1 MCEMK
6 IRRRFRHKIIGEA
19 DVLSSEFCSYCHS
32 SVCVFWAS
40 VTRLYPNWFDWPVA
54 KLLNDSTR
62 KHPLASKLAFG
73 AAYPTLEGMILVSL
87 GWYCW
92 FAETR
97 SELRAG
103 LANRQRRRCRLCGGP
118 RTFLAPCNASNTQ
131 ANFQSESA
139 TPSARCLR

>member
-1 MCEMK
+1 MFYPQ
-6 IRRRFRHKIIGEA
+6 I
-19 DVLSSEFCSYCHS
+19 
-32 SVCVFWAS
+32 SVVIAILLVVFLWAS

-118 RTFLAPCNASNTQ
+118 RTFLALCNASNTQ